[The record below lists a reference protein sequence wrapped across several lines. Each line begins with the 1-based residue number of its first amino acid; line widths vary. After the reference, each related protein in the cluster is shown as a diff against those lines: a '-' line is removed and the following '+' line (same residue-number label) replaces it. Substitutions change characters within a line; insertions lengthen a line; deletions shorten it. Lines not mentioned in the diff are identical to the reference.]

1 MMWKIVLTFKRRQ
14 GCEKQDFC
22 VVVYYFTFLYFF
34 LFHGISSM
42 VLEIALPW
50 AIGYL
55 YPVWMGE
62 FLFVLFLLDRTETLK
77 VKMRERY

>member
-1 MMWKIVLTFKRRQ
+1 
-14 GCEKQDFC
+14 
-22 VVVYYFTFLYFF
+22 
-34 LFHGISSM
+34 M